1 MSKRCGRPR
10 VPSIRR
16 AGGLVIVLV
25 LVVLVV
31 FAARTVLRKLRSRP
45 AATPDEQALWTATSS
60 LDQAC
65 GMFKKRLKE
74 AQAAV
79 SSAQRKYVTA
89 VSAAEKRVAKA
100 RTLPCLGRAGRIK
113 VYED

>member
-45 AATPDEQALWTATSS
+45 AATPDEQAVWTATSS
-60 LDQAC
+60 LDQAGGGVGNSPGAGC
-65 GMFKKRLKE
+65 ARGFRGPDCPAE
-74 AQAAV
+74 AAV
-79 SSAQRKYVTA
+79 AT
-89 VSAAEKRVAKA
+89 
-100 RTLPCLGRAGRIK
+100 GGHAG
-113 VYED
+113 